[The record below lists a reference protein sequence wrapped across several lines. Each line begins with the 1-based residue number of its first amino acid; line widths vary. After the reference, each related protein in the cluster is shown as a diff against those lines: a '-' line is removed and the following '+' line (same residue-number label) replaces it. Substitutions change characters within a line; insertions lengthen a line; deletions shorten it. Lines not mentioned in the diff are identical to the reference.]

1 MPAPTASEPLRHL
14 LVPDAAPLPGVSADL
29 PPLPNL
35 AALLARLR
43 VEHTLAPDADSPASP
58 HELAAARANGLHG
71 EPGRIPWAAF
81 ESGTVGTPCAWLRP
95 VHLQL
100 GMDAIQLLPPEAL
113 QLEEAASE
121 ALLAACAPLLAEDGV
136 AARHAAPG
144 LWLAQG
150 EPLRGV
156 VTLSPEHAAGRRL
169 SRAELVQADDPARQR
184 LLARLQSELEMLLAA
199 HPVNQARE
207 AARQLPVNAVWIS
220 GAGELEAALPPRR
233 DVLVA
238 PQLTRLLQGESAA
251 DPAAHAAAWQAI
263 DAELAAPL
271 LAALRAGEP
280 VRLTL
285 SGPLRAVTLASGN
298 GGLWQRISSLFGR
311 QALNDVRSQL

>member
-43 VEHTLAPDADSPASP
+43 VEHTLAPGADSPASP

-113 QLEEAASE
+113 QLDDPASQ
-121 ALLAACAPLLAEDGV
+121 ALLA
-136 AARHAAPG
+136 
-144 LWLAQG
+144 
-150 EPLRGV
+150 
-156 VTLSPEHAAGRRL
+156 
-169 SRAELVQADDPARQR
+169 
-184 LLARLQSELEMLLAA
+184 
-199 HPVNQARE
+199 
-207 AARQLPVNAVWIS
+207 
-220 GAGELEAALPPRR
+220 
-233 DVLVA
+233 
-238 PQLTRLLQGESAA
+238 
-251 DPAAHAAAWQAI
+251 
-263 DAELAAPL
+263 
-271 LAALRAGEP
+271 
-280 VRLTL
+280 
-285 SGPLRAVTLASGN
+285 
-298 GGLWQRISSLFGR
+298 
-311 QALNDVRSQL
+311 